1 MEASDKARVILLISV
16 LAGIII
22 GSLSARLK
30 KQAFQAPD
38 LRLIWLAV
46 LAFAPQFFAF
56 YLPATREII
65 SDSLVAI
72 CLVISQVLL
81 FVFAYCNRKTVGMW
95 LLIGGLVL
103 NLVVISVNGGFMPI
117 SPETASHLVPAA
129 VVQSIPLGSRF
140 GKGKDIFL
148 LPEDTHLESLSD
160 RLLLPEGFLF
170 QVAFSIG
177 DILIAFGA
185 FWMLSNQPLYRIKE
199 DNQK

>member
-1 MEASDKARVILLISV
+1 MILLVSV
-16 LAGIII
+16 LLGIAV
-22 GSLSARLK
+22 GVLSAYLK

-38 LRLIWLAV
+38 LRLTWLAV

-65 SDSLVAI
+65 SDSLAAI
-72 CLVISQVLL
+72 FLVVSQGLL
-81 FVFAYCNRKTVGMW
+81 FVFAYYNRKTVGMW
-95 LLIGGLVL
+95 LLIGGLAL

-117 SPETASHLVPAA
+117 SPETASYLVPAT
-129 VVQSIPLGSRF
+129 VVQSMPSGSRF
-140 GKGKDIFL
+140 GKGKDILL
-148 LPEDTHLESLSD
+148 LPEDTHLEGLSD

-170 QVAFSIG
+170 QVAYSIG

-185 FWMLSNQPLYRIKE
+185 FWMISNQPLYRIKE